1 MRKEV
6 IKCLK
11 ASGVEPSESLSEL
24 LKAEPEPLSNLKEE
38 QKSLNQ
44 RKKFLVRKEKIK
56 KRMKQKKDAWKVFEN
71 AMNEHIVK
79 QTTKPTTWHF
89 SRRN

>member
-44 RKKFLVRKEKIK
+44 RKKFLVRKEKNQEEDETK
-56 KRMKQKKDAWKVFEN
+56 EGCLESLRKC
-71 AMNEHIVK
+71 NE
-79 QTTKPTTWHF
+79 
-89 SRRN
+89 